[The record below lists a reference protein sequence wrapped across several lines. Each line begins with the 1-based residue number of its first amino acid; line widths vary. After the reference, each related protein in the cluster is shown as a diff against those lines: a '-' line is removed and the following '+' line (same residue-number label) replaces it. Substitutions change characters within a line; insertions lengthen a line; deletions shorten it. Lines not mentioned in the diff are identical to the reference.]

1 MLISTAFRLIACKRF
16 TLLCWTSFCVSL
28 HGRTPASH
36 DVGRLICRLCPQR
49 EFADLCAMSSTLKR
63 RREWEPWPFK
73 RSRSEAGGE
82 RVAVT
87 FRTLRAE
94 VLGGASLAATC
105 LGREL
110 KLEARAFAPRGIV
123 TLFHGTAAVKDDV
136 PVGEQGLHGA
146 DVLLVVSAVGE
157 AKRNRCTTV
166 ALMKQWQ
173 CSHEFGCG
181 GTMHPT
187 DWR

>member
-1 MLISTAFRLIACKRF
+1 
-16 TLLCWTSFCVSL
+16 
-28 HGRTPASH
+28 
-36 DVGRLICRLCPQR
+36 
-49 EFADLCAMSSTLKR
+49 MS
-63 RREWEPWPFK
+63 
-73 RSRSEAGGE
+73 
-82 RVAVT
+82 
-87 FRTLRAE
+87 
-94 VLGGASLAATC
+94 

-110 KLEARAFAPRGIV
+110 KLKARAVAPRGIV
-123 TLFHGTAAVKDDV
+123 TPFPGTASVKDDV

-146 DVLLVVSAVGE
+146 DVLLVVSAVEE

-187 DWR
+187 DWS